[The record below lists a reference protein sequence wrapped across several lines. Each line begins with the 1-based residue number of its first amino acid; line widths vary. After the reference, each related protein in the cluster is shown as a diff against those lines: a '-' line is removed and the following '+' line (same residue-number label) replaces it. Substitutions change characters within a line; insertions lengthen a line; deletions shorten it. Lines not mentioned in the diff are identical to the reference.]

1 MGEKAQKKPAP
12 AAAAPQG
19 PLLALV
25 FALGAQTMIVELS
38 LPRLLAPSF
47 GNTLFCWTAAI
58 GVVLAALAAGYHAGG
73 VLSARK
79 PAALAAA
86 LPWRLAAAASV
97 WVALSGLLGDRIVG
111 ALSGLGLIAGP
122 LIGTLLLAAPAAAI
136 GASVLPLGVALTSQP
151 AGAGRSAGR
160 LYACST
166 VGSVLGVLLT
176 GYLLLPLLGIAGA
189 LYTAAGLVFAAF
201 FAAKRV
207 LIGTAGLGGVILL
220 AAAAG
225 GDRSAGLLLDRSNGY
240 HRIRVVSSREDPRV
254 RQLFLDSTI
263 EGMTRLGSRE
273 AVMDYHRHG
282 VRIAEA
288 LPGIGRCF
296 FLGGGSFS
304 MPKQIKSTHPSAVVE
319 VAEIDPDVVAAAR
332 RFLEL
337 PPNLDVAVGDARRIL
352 KESGGQYDLIVND
365 AFHGVRKIPFHLVT
379 REFNR
384 LVAQRLTARG
394 IYAVNVLGH
403 RLESRLV
410 RSVTA
415 TLRQDFRH
423 VHHFTFMQADVQN
436 IWVLAGAQP
445 LPIGEPAPPSAEA
458 GMIFTDNHAPVE
470 FLIALDVR
478 REAGRGEYPR

>member
-254 RQLFLDSTI
+254 RRLYLDSTI

-273 AVMDYHRHG
+273 A
-282 VRIAEA
+282 
-288 LPGIGRCF
+288 
-296 FLGGGSFS
+296 
-304 MPKQIKSTHPSAVVE
+304 SAVVE